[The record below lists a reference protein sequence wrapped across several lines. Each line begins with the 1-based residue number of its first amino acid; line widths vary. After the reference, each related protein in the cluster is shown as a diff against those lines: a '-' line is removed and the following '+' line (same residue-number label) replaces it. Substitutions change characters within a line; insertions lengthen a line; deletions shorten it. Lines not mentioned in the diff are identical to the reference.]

1 MSPNAI
7 IISLSI
13 LSAVLPS
20 IILIWYFR
28 RQDRFPEPIGIMMM
42 TFFLGVLSVI
52 PILVIAL
59 SFQSWGTAL
68 FPGMASSALGLAAFT
83 AFVLAAIPEETLKY
97 AVLTG
102 YSAKRSAFEE
112 PMDGLVYGVCASLG
126 FATLENILY
135 VGLTGNINV
144 AILRSVTAV
153 PCHACLG
160 AIMGYYVGMGKFAD
174 RATLASWRRK
184 AWLIPVLLHGLYD
197 LPLMWMANKY
207 ENVAKENLTGLDA
220 TFIFGCIGT
229 VLVVLIV
236 EFVVTVR
243 LGKRL
248 FAIQK
253 EIVALEESDL
263 VE

>member
-1 MSPNAI
+1 MSPNAV

-28 RQDRFPEPIGIMMM
+28 RQDRFPEPFGIMMM
-42 TFFLGVLSVI
+42 TFILGVLSVI
-52 PILVIAL
+52 PVLAVAIPLANL
-59 SFQSWGTAL
+59 GNSFPDLQN
-68 FPGMASSALGLAAFT
+68 SAIGLAAFT
-83 AFVLAAIPEETLKY
+83 AFMLAAIPEESFKY

-102 YSAKRSAFEE
+102 YSARRTAFEE

-135 VGLTGNINV
+135 VGFTGNINI

-174 RATLASWRRK
+174 RASISSWRKK
-184 AWLIPVLLHGLYD
+184 AWLIPVVLHGLYD
-197 LPLMWMANKY
+197 FPLMWMANKY
-207 ENVAKENLTGLDA
+207 EDVKEESLTGVDA
-220 TFIFGCIGT
+220 TFILACIGA

-236 EFVVTVR
+236 EFVLVVR

-248 FAIQK
+248 SAIQK